1 MMELLKPLRSSS
13 LKEVFVQRF
22 EDLILSGQ
30 LPIGAKLPAERALAE
45 RLGVSRPV
53 VHSGLIELAARGLV
67 KMKPRVGAVV
77 NDYRREGSLALLGSL
92 VNHGEGTFAP
102 SLLDGLLRMRALVQ
116 TEAVRLAAL
125 HHGDAELAELRAVIA
140 SERQVDPGA
149 VDRVVDLDFSFHHL
163 IAIASGNPIYP
174 MLVKSFEPAERN
186 LSRQFFSQADRVST
200 VFDRHSAIVEAISV
214 RDAACAIDL
223 MSELLEQ
230 GRSTLQGD
238 VELGRDA
245 GEGPLADDTQGG
257 SSRASVR
264 GGGSPAG
271 GL

>member
-1 MMELLKPLRSSS
+1 MMDLLKPLRSSS

-30 LPIGAKLPAERALAE
+30 LPIGAKLPPERTLAE

-67 KMKPRVGAVV
+67 TMKPRVGTVV

-102 SLLDGLLRMRALVQ
+102 SLLDGLLSMRALLQ
-116 TEAVRLAAL
+116 TEAVRLAANN
-125 HHGDAELAELRAVIA
+125 HGDAELAELESIIV
-140 SERQVDPGA
+140 EEQQLDHGA
-149 VDRVVDLDFSFHHL
+149 LDRVVDLDFTFHHL

-186 LSRQFFSQADRVST
+186 LLKQFFVERSLVAS
-200 VFDRHSAIVEAISV
+200 VFGRHRAIVEAIAA
-214 RDAACAIDL
+214 RDADRAVDL
-223 MSELLEQ
+223 MTELLDH
-230 GRSTLQGD
+230 GRTMLQRHIDGIS
-238 VELGRDA
+238 
-245 GEGPLADDTQGG
+245 DTPAPGHD
-257 SSRASVR
+257 SSAT
-264 GGGSPAG
+264 GT
-271 GL
+271 